1 MGAITGVERVQPGLP
16 RARSRFLATLARA
29 ASVVLVAGLAGSP
42 ALGQAQAQAKAAELR
57 SVSGVVVTQRPG
69 SEPKV
74 ATANAELAVG
84 DTVGTQ
90 KNAFALVVFND
101 GSRVALRPES
111 ALAIRGFSYK
121 PDDPSADQMSVQL
134 LKGWLRNVSGQIGKR
149 GNDKAFELRVND
161 ATIGIRGTDFAVRL
175 CDEACVAGGS
185 GADSEGLLPHS
196 RRLGRVLTASQP
208 VQRQRDGAA
217 GGDLPFAAA
226 GAALFLGDTL
236 TAGESEAILA
246 LDDGTRVVLAPRASL
261 ALRAEED
268 ARGRRAVRLDL
279 LDGVVRVATPE
290 SSGAR
295 LYGLL
300 LNAGET
306 IGVRQGSAVDL
317 GCERAARESYSC
329 PAGAV
334 TLRRGQAEVL
344 SDKGVRSMRAGGCE
358 RVADSRSGAAAATSC
373 PVRVEGLFDPLDIP
387 VDAARVAD
395 PAQRLALGVYTAVFE
410 GQIELSTPSG
420 KLLIS
425 AGQGGFAPAGGES
438 PPVLLPV
445 PPRFMEFDT
454 ELDRAKIF
462 PLSCVK

>member
-1 MGAITGVERVQPGLP
+1 LVGA
-16 RARSRFLATLARA
+16 
-29 ASVVLVAGLAGSP
+29 VLLAGLTGWSAP
-42 ALGQAQAQAKAAELR
+42 ARAQAKAAELR

-69 SEPKV
+69 AEPKV

-90 KNAFALVVFND
+90 QNAFALVVFND

-121 PDDPSADQMSVQL
+121 PEDPAADQMSVQL

-149 GNDKAFELRVND
+149 GNEKAFELRVND
-161 ATIGIRGTDFAVRL
+161 ATIGIRGTDFSVRL
-175 CDEACVAGGS
+175 CDEACVAAGGGS
-185 GADSEGLLPHS
+185 DGEGLLPHS

-208 VQRQRDGAA
+208 VQRQREGVS
-217 GGDLPFAAA
+217 GGELPSIAA
-226 GAALFLGDTL
+226 GAALFLGDTI
-236 TAGESEAILA
+236 TAGESEAVLA

-261 ALRAEED
+261 VLRAEED

-279 LDGVVRVATPE
+279 LDGVLRVATPPT
-290 SSGAR
+290 SGAR

-306 IGVRQGSAVDL
+306 VGVRQGSAVDL
-317 GCERAARESYSC
+317 GCEQAARESYVC
-329 PAGAV
+329 PAGVV

-344 SDKGVRSMRAGGCE
+344 SDKAVRSMRAGACE
-358 RVADSRSGAAAATSC
+358 RLADARSVDAAASAC
-373 PVRVEGLFDPLDIP
+373 PVRVDGVFDPLDIP
-387 VDAARVAD
+387 VDAARMPD
-395 PAQRLALGVYTAVFE
+395 PGQQPGLGVYTAVFD

-420 KLLIS
+420 KLLIP
-425 AGQGGFAPAGGES
+425 AGKGGFAPAGGSS

-445 PPRFMEFDT
+445 PPRSMEFDT